1 MSSMPP
7 PTEPP
12 NGDPAPEKMGLLDA
26 GPAAVRDR
34 VERSWNAFLAV
45 ADSADLAAP
54 SRLPGWRAHDVC
66 THLGAWEQ
74 GGVSRLISS
83 ARDGTDSARSP
94 RSVDDDNATTVAK
107 YADASREDVFEALRA
122 NRDELLDWLATD
134 EAAALG
140 RSTVVSPIG
149 PLPLLT
155 AMGASSYEL
164 AVHAL
169 DLLPAGARQPET
181 ALLRNGLGAVLD
193 VTGHLAYEKS
203 VHIAVTATSPSGGW
217 TVSADDRGWSVAP
230 ATELTCTGVRA
241 ELADLVDATAG
252 RVSVPLLLASRR
264 MTAHDLPGFLRL
276 ATLVE
281 DVPGLPGAAAL
292 RAASRTLSSVES
304 AVRGLSGML
313 SKGLSRLNQPRD

>member
-34 VERSWNAFLAV
+34 VERSWNAFLTV
-45 ADSADLAAP
+45 AESADLAAP
-54 SRLPGWRAHDVC
+54 SRLPGWRGQEVC
-66 THLGAWEQ
+66 THLGSWDQ
-74 GGVSRLISS
+74 GGVSQLISS
-83 ARDGTDSARSP
+83 ARDGTQSARAP
-94 RSVDDDNATTVAK
+94 RNVDDDNAATVTK
-107 YADASREDVFEALRA
+107 YADAPREDVLEALRA
-122 NRDELLDWLATD
+122 NRDELLGWLATD

-140 RSTVVSPIG
+140 RTTVVSPIG

-169 DLLPAGARQPET
+169 DLLPTGAREPET

-193 VTGHLAYEKS
+193 VTGHLAYKKG
-203 VHIAVTATSPSGGW
+203 VHIAVTATSPDGGW
-217 TVSADDRGWSVAP
+217 TVSADAQGWSVEP
-230 ATELTCTGVRA
+230 ATELTGTGVRA

-252 RVSVPLLLASRR
+252 RVSVPLLLATRR

-292 RAASRTLSSVES
+292 RAASRTLSGVES